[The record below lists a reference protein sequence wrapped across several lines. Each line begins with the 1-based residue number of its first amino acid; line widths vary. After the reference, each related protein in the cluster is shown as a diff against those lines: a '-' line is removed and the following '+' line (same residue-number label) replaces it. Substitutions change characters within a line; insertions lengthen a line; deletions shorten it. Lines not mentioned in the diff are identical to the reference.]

1 MGQELLNPYNC
12 QTSVLCE
19 CVLNSLICSPLQM
32 CLIMP
37 CDSTERQNLVL
48 GDFKQEVEREFLNC
62 IFQSIVPRSVVII
75 SFSDFSILSLQ
86 RIYSVE

>member
-1 MGQELLNPYNC
+1 
-12 QTSVLCE
+12 
-19 CVLNSLICSPLQM
+19 M
-32 CLIMP
+32 CPIML